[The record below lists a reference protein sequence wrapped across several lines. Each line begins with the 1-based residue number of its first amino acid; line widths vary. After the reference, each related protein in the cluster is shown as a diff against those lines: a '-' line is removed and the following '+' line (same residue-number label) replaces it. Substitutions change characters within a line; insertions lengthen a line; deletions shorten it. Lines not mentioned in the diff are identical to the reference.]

1 MNRACP
7 SPSRF
12 ASRAASSLALALI
25 LAVAACGGSKD
36 NDSAPAPELPAAL
49 GTELAAATAEV
60 SDSLAGGDTAAARVE
75 AQELLDTI
83 EAAIDAGD
91 VPRALANELRS
102 AAERLLGLIPEE
114 EAPEPPAKDKDEKD
128 KGEAKGHDKKDKGD
142 EQGDEGESAGSTTD
156 TTPTTDTTV
165 TVP

>member
-1 MNRACP
+1 
-7 SPSRF
+7 
-12 ASRAASSLALALI
+12 
-25 LAVAACGGSKD
+25 
-36 NDSAPAPELPAAL
+36 
-49 GTELAAATAEV
+49 V

-83 EAAIDAGD
+83 EAAIAAGD
-91 VPRALANELRS
+91 IPGALAKELRS

-114 EAPEPPAKDKDEKD
+114 QAPPEEDQGKGKDKDKD
-128 KGEAKGHDKKDKGD
+128 NGKAKGHDKKDKGD
-142 EQGDEGESAGSTTD
+142 EQGGEGESAGTTTD